1 MTERMKILLFGASL
15 SDLFG
20 WEVDELHR
28 HFGVDVHFV
37 GCHTQSASEYVQLCG
52 VAKPDIVY
60 VPASAMEELLRRK
73 DVPLFAEMIELIP
86 HYLQTP
92 TDEETKVMAVVHSHG
107 PLGIEYEA
115 YAA

>member
-1 MTERMKILLFGASL
+1 MTERMKILLFGASI

-37 GCHTQSASEYVQLCG
+37 GCHAQSSTEYERLCG
-52 VAKPDIVY
+52 VAKPDIVF
-60 VPASAMEELLRRK
+60 VPASVTETLLRRK
-73 DVPLFAEMIELIP
+73 DVPMFAKMIELIP
-86 HYLQTP
+86 HYLHKP
-92 TDEETKVMAVVHSHG
+92 TDGETKVMAVVHSHG